1 MEFKLNEY
9 HHNISDE
16 DLLNDVARVAKT
28 LNKANLTK
36 KEYAQNGQYG
46 VETICRRF
54 GSWLEVLKLCKLE
67 SNPFQLAA
75 ASSSHLYTSISNR
88 DLLDDIIR
96 VSKILGKTSFSS
108 REYNDLAKYSSSTV
122 FKRFKSWNDALDK
135 AGLQP
140 YKQVSEKR
148 IETVSLLEE
157 IERMWITLGRQ
168 PTVSDVKNGYSKYA
182 LNTFSRRFGGW
193 RNALDAFVVWIND
206 EQNDIQVME
215 SKAGQSVEGNPLIPQ
230 KELVSQGIPLS
241 VIKHKTKRDINLRLR
256 FLVMKRD
263 NFKCCICGASPA
275 KDSEVELHVDH
286 IIPWSKGGETIIGNL
301 QTLCSKCN
309 LGKSDLIE

>member
-1 MEFKLNEY
+1 MKFELTEY
-9 HHNISDE
+9 HHNISDQA
-16 DLLNDVARVAKT
+16 LLNDVAHVARV
-28 LNKANLTK
+28 LNKSSLTK

-54 GSWLEVLKLCKLE
+54 GSWLKVLDLCKLE
-67 SNPFQLAA
+67 SNQFQLAA
-75 ASSSHLYTSISNR
+75 ANSSHLYTAISNR

-96 VSKILGKTSFSS
+96 VSKILGKESFSS

-122 FKRFKSWNDALDK
+122 FKRFKAWNNALVK
-135 AGLQP
+135 AGLRP

-148 IETVSLLEE
+148 IETTTLFEE

-168 PTVSDVKNGYSKYA
+168 PTVSDIKNGYSKYA

-193 RNALDAFVVWIND
+193 RNALEAFVDWIEND
-206 EQNDIQVME
+206 TQVIDI
-215 SKAGQSVEGNPLIPQ
+215 KTDKSVGDDTLIQERDFP
-230 KELVSQGIPLS
+230 PP
-241 VIKHKTKRDINLRLR
+241 IKHKTKRDINLRLR

-263 NFKCCICGASPA
+263 NFKCCVCGASPA

-286 IIPWSKGGETIIGNL
+286 IIRWSKGGETVIDNL
-301 QTLCSKCN
+301 QTLCSKWN
-309 LGKSDLIE
+309 WGKSDLLE

>member
-1 MEFKLNEY
+1 MKFELTEY
-9 HHNISDE
+9 HHNISDQA
-16 DLLNDVARVAKT
+16 LLNDVAHVAKV
-28 LNKANLTK
+28 LNKSSLTK

-54 GSWLEVLKLCKLE
+54 GSWLKVLNLCKLE
-67 SNPFQLAA
+67 SNQFQLAA
-75 ASSSHLYTSISNR
+75 ANSSHLYTAISNR

-96 VSKILGKTSFSS
+96 VSKILGKESFSS

-122 FKRFKSWNDALDK
+122 FKHFKSWNNALVK
-135 AGLQP
+135 AGLRP

-148 IETVSLLEE
+148 IETTTLFEE

-168 PTVSDVKNGYSKYA
+168 PTVSDIKNGYSKYA

-193 RNALDAFVVWIND
+193 RNALEAFVNWIEN
-206 EQNDIQVME
+206 EQNDTQVIYINTD
-215 SKAGQSVEGNPLIPQ
+215 QSVGDDTLIQEQDSASRNFPLP
-230 KELVSQGIPLS
+230 
-241 VIKHKTKRDINLRLR
+241 IKHKTKRDINLRLR

-275 KDSEVELHVDH
+275 KDPEVELHVDH
-286 IIPWSKGGETIIGNL
+286 IIPWSKGGETVIDNL

-309 LGKSDLIE
+309 LGKSDLLE

>member
-9 HHNISDE
+9 HHNISDK
-16 DLLNDVARVAKT
+16 DLLNDVARVAKA

-36 KEYAQNGQYG
+36 KEYTQNGQYG

-54 GSWLEVLKLCKLE
+54 GSWLKVLKLCKLE
-67 SNPFQLAA
+67 SNQFQLAA

-96 VSKILGKTSFSS
+96 VSKILGKESFSS

-140 YKQVSEKR
+140 YKQISEKR

-168 PTVSDVKNGYSKYA
+168 PTVSDIK
-182 LNTFSRRFGGW
+182 T
-193 RNALDAFVVWIND
+193 DT
-206 EQNDIQVME
+206 QNMHLILLV
-215 SKAGQSVEGNPLIPQ
+215 AGSAVGEMHL
-230 KELVSQGIPLS
+230 KPLS
-241 VIKHKTKRDINLRLR
+241 YGLMMNKMIFRQWRVK
-256 FLVMKRD
+256 
-263 NFKCCICGASPA
+263 
-275 KDSEVELHVDH
+275 
-286 IIPWSKGGETIIGNL
+286 
-301 QTLCSKCN
+301 QTRV
-309 LGKSDLIE
+309 

>member
-1 MEFKLNEY
+1 MKFELTEY
-9 HHNISDE
+9 HHNISDQA
-16 DLLNDVARVAKT
+16 LLNDVAHVARV
-28 LNKANLTK
+28 LNKSSLTK

-54 GSWLEVLKLCKLE
+54 GSWLKVLDLCKLE
-67 SNPFQLAA
+67 SNQFQLAA
-75 ASSSHLYTSISNR
+75 ANSSHLYTAISNR

-96 VSKILGKTSFSS
+96 VSKILGKESFSS

-122 FKRFKSWNDALDK
+122 FKRFKAWNNALVK
-135 AGLQP
+135 AGLRP

-148 IETVSLLEE
+148 IETTTLFEE

-168 PTVSDVKNGYSKYA
+168 PTVSDIKNGYSKYA

-193 RNALDAFVVWIND
+193 RNALEAFVDWIEND
-206 EQNDIQVME
+206 TQVIDI
-215 SKAGQSVEGNPLIPQ
+215 KTDKSVGDDTLIQERDFP
-230 KELVSQGIPLS
+230 PP
-241 VIKHKTKRDINLRLR
+241 IKHKTKRDINLRLR

-286 IIPWSKGGETIIGNL
+286 IIPWSKGGETVIDNL

-309 LGKSDLIE
+309 WGKSDLLE

>member
-1 MEFKLNEY
+1 MKFELTEY
-9 HHNISDE
+9 HHNISDQA
-16 DLLNDVARVAKT
+16 LLNDVAHVAKV
-28 LNKANLTK
+28 LNKSSLTK

-54 GSWLEVLKLCKLE
+54 GSWLKVLNLCKLE
-67 SNPFQLAA
+67 SNQFQLAA
-75 ASSSHLYTSISNR
+75 ASSSHLYTAISNR

-96 VSKILGKTSFSS
+96 VSKILGKESFSS

-122 FKRFKSWNDALDK
+122 FKRFKAWNNALVK
-135 AGLQP
+135 AGLRP

-148 IETVSLLEE
+148 IETTTLFEE

-168 PTVSDVKNGYSKYA
+168 PTVSDIKNGYSKYA

-193 RNALDAFVVWIND
+193 RNALEAFVDWIEND
-206 EQNDIQVME
+206 TQVIDI
-215 SKAGQSVEGNPLIPQ
+215 KTDQSVGDDTLIQERDFP
-230 KELVSQGIPLS
+230 PP
-241 VIKHKTKRDINLRLR
+241 IKHKTKRDINLRLR

-286 IIPWSKGGETIIGNL
+286 IIPWSKGGETVIDNL

-309 LGKSDLIE
+309 WGKSDLLE

>member
-1 MEFKLNEY
+1 MKFELTEY
-9 HHNISDE
+9 HHNISDQA
-16 DLLNDVARVAKT
+16 LLNDVAHVARV
-28 LNKANLTK
+28 LNKSSLTK

-54 GSWLEVLKLCKLE
+54 GSWLKVLDLCKLE
-67 SNPFQLAA
+67 SNQFQLAA
-75 ASSSHLYTSISNR
+75 ANSSHLYTAISNR

-96 VSKILGKTSFSS
+96 VSKILGKESFSS

-122 FKRFKSWNDALDK
+122 FKRFKAWNNALVK
-135 AGLQP
+135 VGLRP

-148 IETVSLLEE
+148 IETTTLFEE

-168 PTVSDVKNGYSKYA
+168 PTVSDIKNGYSKYA

-193 RNALDAFVVWIND
+193 RNALEAFVDWIEND
-206 EQNDIQVME
+206 TQVIDI
-215 SKAGQSVEGNPLIPQ
+215 KTDQSVGDDTLIQERDFP
-230 KELVSQGIPLS
+230 PP
-241 VIKHKTKRDINLRLR
+241 IKHKTKRDINLRLR

-286 IIPWSKGGETIIGNL
+286 IIPWSKGGETVIDNL

-309 LGKSDLIE
+309 WGKSDLLE

>member
-1 MEFKLNEY
+1 MEFELNKY
-9 HHNISDE
+9 HHSISDK
-16 DLLNDVARVAKT
+16 DLLNDVAHVAKS
-28 LNKANLTK
+28 LNKTNLTK

-54 GSWLEVLKLCKLE
+54 GSWLKVLKLCKLE
-67 SNPFQLAA
+67 SNRFQLAA
-75 ASSSHLYTSISNR
+75 ASSSHLHISISDR

-96 VSKILGKTSFSS
+96 VSMLLGKESFSS
-108 REYNDLAKYSSSTV
+108 REYNEFAKYSSATV

-140 YKQVSEKR
+140 YKQISEKR
-148 IETVSLLEE
+148 IETVSLFEE

-168 PTVSDVKNGYSKYA
+168 PTVSDIKNGYSKYA

-193 RNALDAFVVWIND
+193 RNALEAFVVWIHD
-206 EQNDIQVME
+206 EQNDMD
-215 SKAGQSVEGNPLIPQ
+215 SKANQSVENNALIQKRDLAPQ
-230 KELVSQGIPLS
+230 DFPPSI
-241 VIKHKTKRDINLRLR
+241 IMHKTKRDINLRLR

-263 NFKCCICGASPA
+263 NFKCCVCGASPA
-275 KDSEVELHVDH
+275 KDPEVELHVDH
-286 IIPWSKGGETIIGNL
+286 IIPWSKGGETVIDNL

-309 LGKSDLIE
+309 LGKSNLIE